1 MNWFE
6 LKTFFFQK
14 VQHVFELIQLTSYA
28 NLSAAIVAV
37 NFE

>member
-14 VQHVFELIQLTSYA
+14 VQHVFELVQGFSFDL
-28 NLSAAIVAV
+28 
-37 NFE
+37 